1 MPTAPA
7 SCLFLLLHAV
17 TSVAESTR
25 QENLR
30 SARNRL
36 AEISSHIR
44 AMQIGPRSVKL
55 SAHVQ
60 RIEIGPT
67 KVTLVL
73 RLPTETSKRPLDP
86 IMVTSSRA
94 WKLPANAN
102 GLAQCLQVR
111 RTARKSLDC

>member
-1 MPTAPA
+1 VSLSSSSRGHQRGGVDPTGKLALGKEP
-7 SCLFLLLHAV
+7 SCRNLEPH
-17 TSVAESTR
+17 TSDADWTTKR
-25 QENLR
+25 
-30 SARNRL
+30 
-36 AEISSHIR
+36 EIVR
-44 AMQIGPRSVKL
+44 V
-55 SAHVQ
+55 HVQ